1 MFILIGSK
9 VMKKIFIIFMVGMLM
24 GCDVCRKYISE
35 KLIIKGRV
43 SVEMMEFVVV
53 RVMLSVILFLNK

>member
-1 MFILIGSK
+1 MPILTGSR
-9 VMKKIFIIFMVGMLM
+9 VMKNTFIIFMAGMST

-43 SVEMMEFVVV
+43 SVEMMEFVAV
-53 RVMLSVILFLNK
+53 RVILSATSPLNK

>member
-1 MFILIGSK
+1 
-9 VMKKIFIIFMVGMLM
+9 MKKTFIIFMAGMST

-43 SVEMMEFVVV
+43 SVEMMEFVAV
-53 RVMLSVILFLNK
+53 RVMLSATSPLNK